1 MKFLVIGDV
10 HLADRGPRSR
20 TLNYRSLIEDKLRFC
35 IDLANDEKVD
45 AVLQLGDFF
54 HIKTPNRNSHAMVQ
68 EAAKILAR
76 ASCPVIINPGNHDAC
91 VTTDTEALTDQG
103 WRTVHSLTGEEKF
116 ATLDP
121 KSNEMVFQKP
131 SGINLFNYSGDAY
144 HFKSQSC
151 DLITTPNHRWYGT
164 TSNKNTTVNIRTSEE
179 WSKRPTTLRLLHNS
193 PVETPTP
200 TCFTLGDRT
209 WDSLLFARFLGWY
222 VAEGT
227 ADLRSN
233 RINIS
238 QSLRVN
244 PDHYEE
250 ICSIITE
257 MGLTCNRGEKRIRF
271 SDKPLADFLKEEFGR
286 AGSIDMR
293 LPRWL
298 IDSGRDFLTEFLW
311 AYFRGDGTI
320 NGSREERELA
330 DYSKSTVHARTAN
343 PSLGDD
349 LMEVGVRL
357 GYRVTHSPM
366 KEFPYGN
373 SGYVGKAMRISYINK
388 NKNINLPKPT
398 KERVTNV
405 EMWCPTL
412 PNGTWLARRNGR
424 TIWTGNSNDR
434 HEDLHRQPLGTLG
447 LHPNIEILIGPHAH
461 FPIWGQPY
469 FDLSPDNYKYWLDRY
484 HADSG
489 PEIYPILMAHNSIFP
504 EKEIPPYDNVSAE
517 VWAETFKAPYT
528 FYGHI
533 HEPMDAG
540 WNYQIGGTH
549 FLNNGSI
556 SRGSLAE
563 RNLVRKPQV
572 TIFDDSKKGNPFTSV
587 EVPHLPAS
595 EVFFLAESILAKE
608 QQASVDEFLSTLEG
622 GELSYLTTESILE
635 DARNRKN
642 LTKDALAILED
653 IVETVT

>member
-76 ASCPVIINPGNHDAC
+76 ANCPVIINPGNHC
-91 VTTDTEALTDQG
+91 LT
-103 WRTVHSLTGEEKF
+103 
-116 ATLDP
+116 
-121 KSNEMVFQKP
+121 N
-131 SGINLFNYSGDAY
+131 
-144 HFKSQSC
+144 
-151 DLITTPNHRWYGT
+151 
-164 TSNKNTTVNIRTSEE
+164 
-179 WSKRPTTLRLLHNS
+179 
-193 PVETPTP
+193 
-200 TCFTLGDRT
+200 
-209 WDSLLFARFLGWY
+209 
-222 VAEGT
+222 
-227 ADLRSN
+227 N
-233 RINIS
+233 RI
-238 QSLRVN
+238 
-244 PDHYEE
+244 E
-250 ICSIITE
+250 SI
-257 MGLTCNRGEKRIRF
+257 
-271 SDKPLADFLKEEFGR
+271 
-286 AGSIDMR
+286 
-293 LPRWL
+293 
-298 IDSGRDFLTEFLW
+298 
-311 AYFRGDGTI
+311 
-320 NGSREERELA
+320 
-330 DYSKSTVHARTAN
+330 
-343 PSLGDD
+343 PS
-349 LMEVGVRL
+349 
-357 GYRVTHSPM
+357 
-366 KEFPYGN
+366 
-373 SGYVGKAMRISYINK
+373 
-388 NKNINLPKPT
+388 
-398 KERVTNV
+398 
-405 EMWCPTL
+405 
-412 PNGTWLARRNGR
+412 
-424 TIWTGNSNDR
+424 
-434 HEDLHRQPLGTLG
+434 QPLGTLG
-447 LHPNIEILIGPHAH
+447 LHPNIEILIGPHAN

-489 PEIYPILMAHNSIFP
+489 PDVYPILMAHNSIFP

-572 TIFDDSKKGNPFTSV
+572 TIFDDSKNGNPFTSV

-635 DARNRKN
+635 DARNRN
-642 LTKDALAILED
+642 NITKDALAILED
-653 IVETVT
+653 IVETVA